1 MLPLITRKERWGLSG
16 RGWLVLVVVALAT
29 SSFFFFTIGPF
40 LAVTDRVVSDTL
52 VVEGWISLPLQRA
65 AAEEFAAGGR
75 YHRLFTTGGPW
86 SPDLAEEDNRKTWA
100 SIGAKHL
107 KAAGVPEGIVRAVP
121 SGRAGRDRT
130 YASAVALRE
139 WGRANDAHFA
149 RINVVTEGV
158 HARRTRLLFAEAFGP
173 EVAVGIVA
181 LPSPEYDLKRWWL
194 SSAGVRDV
202 VGETLAYLYARLVF
216 SPTSLE
222 SPDPD

>member
-52 VVEGWISLPLQRA
+52 VVEGWISLHRP
-65 AAEEFAAGGR
+65 AAEEFSSGA
-75 YHRLFTTGGPW
+75 YHQLFTTGGPW
-86 SPDLAEEDNRKTWA
+86 SWTSADERKTWA
-100 SIGAKHL
+100 WIGAKHL

-158 HARRTRLLFAEAFGP
+158 HARRTRLLFENAFGP

-181 LPSPEYDLKRWWL
+181 LPSPDYDLKRWWL

-202 VGETLAYLYARLVF
+202 VGETLAYLYALLVF
-216 SPTSLE
+216 SPTSME